1 MNKTRTLNDRD
12 TISGPYY
19 NFSSPYGYATC
30 QRNEWFISRRQLKP
44 EKCMTETA
52 RILKGNISLGMITR
66 FRDQQRRYVIV
77 QNNAVLEFPSLA
89 QAVKHLTHQ

>member
-1 MNKTRTLNDRD
+1 
-12 TISGPYY
+12 
-19 NFSSPYGYATC
+19 
-30 QRNEWFISRRQLKP
+30 
-44 EKCMTETA
+44 MTETA